1 MNVLSLFSGVG
12 GMYLDLE
19 RAGHTIVAMCEIDP
33 HARSILKHHWPDVPI
48 HDDVTTL
55 DAKEYR
61 GRIDLVAGGSPCQDL
76 SVAGQRQGL
85 DGQRSGLFWHQCR
98 IADTTAARW
107 VLWENVPGALSS
119 NNGHDFA
126 AVLWGLTGT
135 LPRVPDG
142 GWRTGGVVVGPKR
155 WAVWRVLDA
164 QYFGVAQR
172 RRRVF
177 VVAGAGVPC
186 RPEILFESASMFG
199 SVAPSRT
206 AGEAVAAFTST
217 GVGTCGADDNQGQA
231 GHLIPSTFVKVIRS
245 GARDENGE
253 LPPEVWDHRTTAPT
267 LNQFDNNSETRAT
280 VLAVHQNQR
289 GEINT
294 SDIAYSLNAGGGKPG
309 QGHQVVHTD
318 AVRRLTPIECERLT
332 SLPDNWTLTRHDGT
346 QQADSHRYRQIGNGV
361 VSNITQWIGQHL
373 PN

>member
-12 GMYLDLE
+12 GMDLGLE

-48 HDDVTTL
+48 HEDVTTL
-55 DAKEYR
+55 NAKDFR

-142 GWRTGGVVVGPKR
+142 GWRTGGWWSDPNGGLFGGCLTLNTLEWPNDAVVCSLSQVLESHVDPKYCLSPR
-155 WAVWRVLDA
+155 ACSGVLRRA
-164 QYFGVAQR
+164 ERRGRQLPPLLQQALERVAQ
-172 RRRVF
+172 
-177 VVAGAGVPC
+177 
-186 RPEILFESASMFG
+186 
-199 SVAPSRT
+199 T
-206 AGEAVAAFTST
+206 TT
-217 GVGTCGADDNQGQA
+217 KDKQA
-231 GHLIPSTFVKVIRS
+231 I
-245 GARDENGE
+245 
-253 LPPEVWDHRTTAPT
+253 
-267 LNQFDNNSETRAT
+267 
-280 VLAVHQNQR
+280 
-289 GEINT
+289 
-294 SDIAYSLNAGGGKPG
+294 
-309 QGHQVVHTD
+309 
-318 AVRRLTPIECERLT
+318 
-332 SLPDNWTLTRHDGT
+332 
-346 QQADSHRYRQIGNGV
+346 
-361 VSNITQWIGQHL
+361 
-373 PN
+373 